1 MAKIFPL
8 EQYTHCVCALFMSD
22 RSDLGLG
29 GVGISVGVGSE
40 DSFFEVSCSRIFL
53 GETSSAFAC
62 EFQAAGIATMAL
74 LSAISWLGSQL

>member
-1 MAKIFPL
+1 MHLSAV
-8 EQYTHCVCALFMSD
+8 TCVRASFMSD

-29 GVGISVGVGSE
+29 GVGISVGVGSG

-53 GETSSAFAC
+53 GETSSASAC
-62 EFQAAGIATMAL
+62 EFQAAGIATMAF

>member
-1 MAKIFPL
+1 MRASF
-8 EQYTHCVCALFMSD
+8 TSD

-29 GVGISVGVGSE
+29 GVGISVEVGSG
-40 DSFFEVSCSRIFL
+40 DSFYEVSCSRIFL
-53 GETSSAFAC
+53 EETSFASAC

>member
-1 MAKIFPL
+1 
-8 EQYTHCVCALFMSD
+8 MSD

-29 GVGISVGVGSE
+29 GVGVSVEVGSGA
-40 DSFFEVSCSRIFL
+40 SFYEAFCSRTFL

-74 LSAISWLGSQL
+74 LSTISWLGSQL